1 MKNFTLVLA
10 LFSLFACNEQTS
22 ATTAEQTETAKKLNQ
37 NNEQVTVMVNVSY
50 SSTSEDIKAFIT
62 DEHAPFF
69 FELEDSGIVRF
80 EWFMNEEQ
88 SSATLV
94 EVFENAQAFQELGG
108 KVLGSPINIRFN
120 ELFTV
125 EGLTVLGEV
134 SDEFKAKLQPM
145 GPVFKTYTGG
155 IN

>member
-1 MKNFTLVLA
+1 MKNLTLVVA
-10 LFSLFACNEQTS
+10 LFSLFACNQQS
-22 ATTAEQTETAKKLNQ
+22 TTAAQVETSKKLNQ
-37 NNEQVTVMVNVSY
+37 NNEQVTVMVDVSY
-50 SSTSEDIKAFIT
+50 SLSAEEIKTFIT

-88 SSATLV
+88 STATLI
-94 EVFENAQAFQELGG
+94 EVFENAQAFQELGS
-108 KVLGSPINIRFN
+108 KVLGSPINLRFN
-120 ELFTV
+120 ELFKR
-125 EGLTVLGEV
+125 EGVTVLGEV

-145 GPVFKTYTGG
+145 NPAFKTYTGG

>member
-1 MKNFTLVLA
+1 MKNLTLVVA
-10 LFSLFACNEQTS
+10 LFSLFACNQQSTTVAQVETS
-22 ATTAEQTETAKKLNQ
+22 KKLNQ
-37 NNEQVTVMVNVSY
+37 NNEQVTVMVDVSY
-50 SSTSEDIKAFIT
+50 SLSAEEIKTFIT

-80 EWFMNEEQ
+80 EWFINEEQ
-88 SSATLV
+88 STATLI

-108 KVLGSPINIRFN
+108 KVLGSPINLRFN
-120 ELFTV
+120 ELFKR
-125 EGLTVLGEV
+125 EGVTVLGEV

-145 GPVFKTYTGG
+145 NPAFKTYTGG

>member
-1 MKNFTLVLA
+1 MKNLTLVVA
-10 LFSLFACNEQTS
+10 LFSLFACNQQSTTVAQVETS
-22 ATTAEQTETAKKLNQ
+22 KKLNQ
-37 NNEQVTVMVNVSY
+37 NNEQVTVMVDVSY
-50 SSTSEDIKAFIT
+50 SLSAEEIKTFIT

-88 SSATLV
+88 STATLI

-108 KVLGSPINIRFN
+108 KVLGSPINLRFN
-120 ELFTV
+120 ELFKR
-125 EGLTVLGEV
+125 EGVTVLGEV

-145 GPVFKTYTGG
+145 SPAFKTYTGG

>member
-1 MKNFTLVLA
+1 MKNLTLVVA
-10 LFSLFACNEQTS
+10 LFSLFACNQQSTTVAQVETS
-22 ATTAEQTETAKKLNQ
+22 KKLNQ
-37 NNEQVTVMVNVSY
+37 NNEQVTVMVDVSY
-50 SSTSEDIKAFIT
+50 SLSAEEIKTFIT

-88 SSATLV
+88 STATLI

-108 KVLGSPINIRFN
+108 KVLGSPINLRFN
-120 ELFTV
+120 ELFKR
-125 EGLTVLGEV
+125 EGVTVLGEV

-145 GPVFKTYTGG
+145 NPAFKTYTGG

>member
-1 MKNFTLVLA
+1 MKNLTLVVA
-10 LFSLFACNEQTS
+10 LFSLFACNQQSTTIAQVETS
-22 ATTAEQTETAKKLNQ
+22 KKLNQ
-37 NNEQVTVMVNVSY
+37 NNEQVTVMVDVSY
-50 SSTSEDIKAFIT
+50 SLSAEEIKTFIT

-88 SSATLV
+88 STATLI
-94 EVFENAQAFQELGG
+94 EVFENAQAFQELGS
-108 KVLGSPINIRFN
+108 KVLGSPINLRFN
-120 ELFTV
+120 ELFKR
-125 EGLTVLGEV
+125 EGVTVLGEV

-145 GPVFKTYTGG
+145 NPAFKTYTGG

>member
-1 MKNFTLVLA
+1 
-10 LFSLFACNEQTS
+10 
-22 ATTAEQTETAKKLNQ
+22 
-37 NNEQVTVMVNVSY
+37 
-50 SSTSEDIKAFIT
+50 
-62 DEHAPFF
+62 
-69 FELEDSGIVRF
+69 
-80 EWFMNEEQ
+80 MNEEQ
-88 SSATLV
+88 STATLV
-94 EVFENAQAFQELGG
+94 EVFENAAFQELGG

-134 SDEFKAKLQPM
+134 SDEFKAPQPM

>member
-1 MKNFTLVLA
+1 MKNLTLVVA
-10 LFSLFACNEQTS
+10 LFSLFACDQQSTTVAQVETS
-22 ATTAEQTETAKKLNQ
+22 KKLNQ
-37 NNEQVTVMVNVSY
+37 NNEQVTVMVDVSY
-50 SSTSEDIKAFIT
+50 SLSAEEIKTFIT

-88 SSATLV
+88 STATLI
-94 EVFENAQAFQELGG
+94 EVFENAQAFQELGS
-108 KVLGSPINIRFN
+108 KVLGSPINLRFN
-120 ELFTV
+120 ELFKR
-125 EGLTVLGEV
+125 EGVTVLGEV

-145 GPVFKTYTGG
+145 NPAFKTYTGG

>member
-1 MKNFTLVLA
+1 MKNLTFVISFFL
-10 LFSLFACNEQTS
+10 LFACNQQS
-22 ATTAEQTETAKKLNQ
+22 TTAEQIETPKKLNQ
-37 NNEQVTVMVNVSY
+37 NNEQVTVMVDVSY
-50 SSTSEDIKAFIT
+50 SLSAEEIKTFIT

-88 SSATLV
+88 STATLI
-94 EVFENAQAFQELGG
+94 EVFENANAFQELGG

-120 ELFTV
+120 ELFKR
-125 EGLTVLGEV
+125 EGVTVLGEV
-134 SDEFKAKLQPM
+134 SDEFKGKLQPM
-145 GPVFKTYTGG
+145 NPAFKTYIGG

>member
-1 MKNFTLVLA
+1 MKNLTLVVA
-10 LFSLFACNEQTS
+10 LFSLFACNQQSTTVAQVETS
-22 ATTAEQTETAKKLNQ
+22 KKLNQ
-37 NNEQVTVMVNVSY
+37 NNEQVTVMVDVSY
-50 SSTSEDIKAFIT
+50 SLSAEEIKTFIT

-88 SSATLV
+88 STATLI

-108 KVLGSPINIRFN
+108 KVLGSPINLRFN
-120 ELFTV
+120 ELFKI
-125 EGLTVLGEV
+125 EGVTVLGEV

-145 GPVFKTYTGG
+145 NPAFKTYTGG

>member
-1 MKNFTLVLA
+1 MKNLTLVVA
-10 LFSLFACNEQTS
+10 LFSLFACNKQSTTVAQVETS
-22 ATTAEQTETAKKLNQ
+22 KKLNQ
-37 NNEQVTVMVNVSY
+37 NNEQVTVMVDVSY
-50 SSTSEDIKAFIT
+50 SLSAEEIKTFIT

-80 EWFMNEEQ
+80 EWFINEEQ
-88 SSATLV
+88 STATLI

-108 KVLGSPINIRFN
+108 KVLGSPINLRFN
-120 ELFTV
+120 ELFKR
-125 EGLTVLGEV
+125 EGVTVLGEV

-145 GPVFKTYTGG
+145 NPAFKTYTGG

>member
-1 MKNFTLVLA
+1 MKNLTLVVA
-10 LFSLFACNEQTS
+10 LFSLFACNQQS
-22 ATTAEQTETAKKLNQ
+22 TTAAQVETSKKLNQ
-37 NNEQVTVMVNVSY
+37 NNEQVTVMVDVSY
-50 SSTSEDIKAFIT
+50 SLSAKEIKTFIT

-88 SSATLV
+88 STATLI
-94 EVFENAQAFQELGG
+94 EVFENAQAFQELGS
-108 KVLGSPINIRFN
+108 KVLGSPINLRFN
-120 ELFTV
+120 ELFKR
-125 EGLTVLGEV
+125 EGVTVLGEV

-145 GPVFKTYTGG
+145 NPAFKTYTGG

>member
-1 MKNFTLVLA
+1 MKNLTIVVA
-10 LFSLFACNEQTS
+10 LFSLFACNQQSTTVAQVETS
-22 ATTAEQTETAKKLNQ
+22 KKLNQ
-37 NNEQVTVMVNVSY
+37 NNEQVTVMVDVSY
-50 SSTSEDIKAFIT
+50 SLSAEEIKTFIT

-88 SSATLV
+88 STATLI

-108 KVLGSPINIRFN
+108 KVLGSPINLRFN
-120 ELFTV
+120 ELFKR
-125 EGLTVLGEV
+125 EGVTVLGEV

-145 GPVFKTYTGG
+145 NPAFKTYTGG

>member
-1 MKNFTLVLA
+1 MKNVTLVIA
-10 LFSLFACNEQTS
+10 LFSLFACNQQS
-22 ATTAEQTETAKKLNQ
+22 TTLAQMETTKKLNQ
-37 NNEQVTVMVNVSY
+37 NNEQVTVMVDVSY
-50 SSTSEDIKAFIT
+50 SLSAEEIKTFIT

-88 SSATLV
+88 STATLI

-108 KVLGSPINIRFN
+108 KVLGSPINLRFN
-120 ELFTV
+120 ELFKR
-125 EGLTVLGEV
+125 EGVTVLGEV
-134 SDEFKAKLQPM
+134 SDEFKAKLEPM
-145 GPVFKTYTGG
+145 NPVFKTYTGG

>member
-1 MKNFTLVLA
+1 M
-10 LFSLFACNEQTS
+10 
-22 ATTAEQTETAKKLNQ
+22 
-37 NNEQVTVMVNVSY
+37 
-50 SSTSEDIKAFIT
+50 STI
-62 DEHAPFF
+62 
-69 FELEDSGIVRF
+69 
-80 EWFMNEEQ
+80 EQ

>member
-1 MKNFTLVLA
+1 MKNLTLVVA
-10 LFSLFACNEQTS
+10 LFSLFACNQQS
-22 ATTAEQTETAKKLNQ
+22 TTAAQVETSKKLNQ
-37 NNEQVTVMVNVSY
+37 NNEQVTVMVDVSY
-50 SSTSEDIKAFIT
+50 SLSAEEIKTFIT

-88 SSATLV
+88 STATLI

-108 KVLGSPINIRFN
+108 KVLGSPINLRFN
-120 ELFTV
+120 ELFKR
-125 EGLTVLGEV
+125 EGVTVLGEV

-145 GPVFKTYTGG
+145 NPAFKTYTGG

>member
-1 MKNFTLVLA
+1 MKNLTLVVA
-10 LFSLFACNEQTS
+10 LFSLFACNQQSTTVAQVETS
-22 ATTAEQTETAKKLNQ
+22 KKLNQ
-37 NNEQVTVMVNVSY
+37 NNEQVTVMVDVSY
-50 SSTSEDIKAFIT
+50 SLSAEEIKTFIT

-88 SSATLV
+88 STATLI

-145 GPVFKTYTGG
+145 NPAFKTYTGG

>member
-1 MKNFTLVLA
+1 MKNLIMVMA
-10 LFSLFACNEQTS
+10 LFSLFACNQQT
-22 ATTAEQTETAKKLNQ
+22 TTNEPIETPKKLNQ
-37 NNEQVTVMVNVSY
+37 NSEQVTVMVNVSY
-50 SSTSEDIKAFIT
+50 SLSADEIKTFIT

-88 SSATLV
+88 STATLV
-94 EVFENAQAFQELGG
+94 EVFENANAFQELGG

-134 SDEFKAKLQPM
+134 SDEFKVKLQPM
-145 GPVFKTYTGG
+145 GPVFKTYKGG

>member
-1 MKNFTLVLA
+1 MKNLTLIVA
-10 LFSLFACNEQTS
+10 LFSLFACNQQSTTVAQVETS
-22 ATTAEQTETAKKLNQ
+22 KKLNQ
-37 NNEQVTVMVNVSY
+37 NNEQVTVMVDVSY
-50 SSTSEDIKAFIT
+50 SLSAEEIKTFIT

-88 SSATLV
+88 STATLI
-94 EVFENAQAFQELGG
+94 EVFENAQAFQELGS
-108 KVLGSPINIRFN
+108 KVLGSPINLRFN
-120 ELFTV
+120 ELFKR
-125 EGLTVLGEV
+125 EGVTVLGEV

-145 GPVFKTYTGG
+145 NPAFKTYTGG

>member
-1 MKNFTLVLA
+1 MKNLTLVVA
-10 LFSLFACNEQTS
+10 LFSLFACNQQSTTVAQVETS
-22 ATTAEQTETAKKLNQ
+22 KKLNQ
-37 NNEQVTVMVNVSY
+37 NNEQVTVMVDVSY
-50 SSTSEDIKAFIT
+50 SLSAEEIKTFIT

-80 EWFMNEEQ
+80 EWFMNEKQ
-88 SSATLV
+88 STATLI

-108 KVLGSPINIRFN
+108 KVLGSPINLRFN
-120 ELFTV
+120 ELFKI
-125 EGLTVLGEV
+125 EGVTVLGEV

-145 GPVFKTYTGG
+145 NPAFKTYTGG

>member
-1 MKNFTLVLA
+1 MKNLTLVVA
-10 LFSLFACNEQTS
+10 LFSLFACNQQSTTVAQVETS
-22 ATTAEQTETAKKLNQ
+22 KKLNQ
-37 NNEQVTVMVNVSY
+37 NNEQVTVMVDVSY
-50 SSTSEDIKAFIT
+50 SLSAEEIKTFIT

-88 SSATLV
+88 STATLI
-94 EVFENAQAFQELGG
+94 EVFENAQAFQELGS
-108 KVLGSPINIRFN
+108 KVLGSPINLRFN
-120 ELFTV
+120 ELFKR
-125 EGLTVLGEV
+125 EGVTVLGEV

-145 GPVFKTYTGG
+145 NPAFKTYTGG

>member
-1 MKNFTLVLA
+1 MKNLTLVVA
-10 LFSLFACNEQTS
+10 LFSLFACNQQSTTVAQVETS
-22 ATTAEQTETAKKLNQ
+22 KKLNQ
-37 NNEQVTVMVNVSY
+37 NNEQVTVMVDVSY
-50 SSTSEDIKAFIT
+50 SLSAEEIKTFIT

-80 EWFMNEEQ
+80 EWFMNEKQ
-88 SSATLV
+88 STATLI

-108 KVLGSPINIRFN
+108 KVLGSPINLRFN
-120 ELFTV
+120 ELFKR
-125 EGLTVLGEV
+125 EGVTVLGEV

-145 GPVFKTYTGG
+145 NPAFKTYTGG

>member
-1 MKNFTLVLA
+1 MKNLTLVVA
-10 LFSLFACNEQTS
+10 LFSLFACNQQSTTVAQVETS
-22 ATTAEQTETAKKLNQ
+22 KKLNQ
-37 NNEQVTVMVNVSY
+37 NNEQVTVMVDVSY
-50 SSTSEDIKAFIT
+50 SLSAKEIKTFIT

-88 SSATLV
+88 STATLI

-108 KVLGSPINIRFN
+108 KVLGSPINLRFN
-120 ELFTV
+120 ELFKR
-125 EGLTVLGEV
+125 EGVTVLGEV

-145 GPVFKTYTGG
+145 NPAFKTYTGG

>member
-1 MKNFTLVLA
+1 MKNVTLVIA
-10 LFSLFACNEQTS
+10 LFSLFACNQQS
-22 ATTAEQTETAKKLNQ
+22 TTLAQMETTKKLNQ
-37 NNEQVTVMVNVSY
+37 NNEQVTVMVDVSY
-50 SSTSEDIKAFIT
+50 SLSAEEIKTFIT

-88 SSATLV
+88 STATLI

-108 KVLGSPINIRFN
+108 KVLGSPINLRFN
-120 ELFTV
+120 ELFKR
-125 EGLTVLGEV
+125 EGVTVLGEV

-145 GPVFKTYTGG
+145 NPAFKTYTGG

>member
-1 MKNFTLVLA
+1 MKNLTLVVA
-10 LFSLFACNEQTS
+10 LFSLFACNQQSTTIAQVETS
-22 ATTAEQTETAKKLNQ
+22 KKLNQ
-37 NNEQVTVMVNVSY
+37 NNEQVTVMVDVSY
-50 SSTSEDIKAFIT
+50 SLSAEEIKTFIT

-88 SSATLV
+88 STATLI

-145 GPVFKTYTGG
+145 NPAFKTYTGG